1 MVSISFL
8 NPLSSEGKD
17 VVRELGS
24 FEGISEDI
32 PQLRSIITHNPSQ
45 EIADDSEIPS
55 NFLELALK
63 RIEWYVK
70 KKNEREFNG
79 RAYAYLSD
87 DQITKYDVISFYL
100 LCQAI
105 GVKFGPNSRET
116 RVMVESQGDLIKERL
131 GKLHVDEGRQ
141 LVGQSLQMYLNDDQ
155 VHWTFFEE
163 LLSSRKIRLTELI
176 LDQGEL
182 ILDQEDFMERFGSKI
197 KHRNPQSMYQLL
209 IGDELKELIM
219 IKLIMQ
225 ETENYIKQ
233 VHEKAKKWL
242 NLILYCWI
250 WLKRLQ
256 KFFLDQCKVK
266 LTDPWE
272 VVGGL

>member
-1 MVSISFL
+1 
-8 NPLSSEGKD
+8 
-17 VVRELGS
+17 
-24 FEGISEDI
+24 
-32 PQLRSIITHNPSQ
+32 PQLRSIITHNSSQ

-87 DQITKYDVISFYL
+87 DQITKYDAISFYL

-141 LVGQSLQMYLNDDQ
+141 LVGQSLQMYLNDEQ

-182 ILDQEDFMERFGSKI
+182 ILD
-197 KHRNPQSMYQLL
+197 
-209 IGDELKELIM
+209 
-219 IKLIMQ
+219 
-225 ETENYIKQ
+225 
-233 VHEKAKKWL
+233 
-242 NLILYCWI
+242 
-250 WLKRLQ
+250 
-256 KFFLDQCKVK
+256 
-266 LTDPWE
+266 
-272 VVGGL
+272 

>member
-1 MVSISFL
+1 
-8 NPLSSEGKD
+8 
-17 VVRELGS
+17 
-24 FEGISEDI
+24 
-32 PQLRSIITHNPSQ
+32 
-45 EIADDSEIPS
+45 
-55 NFLELALK
+55 
-63 RIEWYVK
+63 
-70 KKNEREFNG
+70 
-79 RAYAYLSD
+79 
-87 DQITKYDVISFYL
+87 
-100 LCQAI
+100 
-105 GVKFGPNSRET
+105 
-116 RVMVESQGDLIKERL
+116 MVESQGDLIKERL

-233 VHEKAKKWL
+233 VHEKAK
-242 NLILYCWI
+242 N
-250 WLKRLQ
+250 
-256 KFFLDQCKVK
+256 
-266 LTDPWE
+266 
-272 VVGGL
+272 G